1 MREVFPQTTS
11 AESSIF
17 WEIPPNYQE
26 WEKCFETLVKLKD
39 KNPNYRAFA
48 PLKLN
53 ISDNSLAQALENLS
67 QFKQEEISQFRITED
82 ILDIFREEGE
92 FLIPAELIKLMIQL
106 AEIDKGDEI
115 YCPYDSVAKFALEI
129 IFEGGHPYLEILGNI
144 PLIYLLNILNEV
156 DIQVSY
162 SHPLN
167 HPTNSESLEPKQHK
181 LTICISPPGVKYNE
195 TFISQQSSRPFKSWI
210 DRDVYALER
219 LLARSKNRA
228 IILLNSTLLLSEK
241 AQEFRESLV
250 ERKIVETV
258 ISLPSGIIPYV
269 IPQFSIVVFNK
280 SKKND
285 NIRFVDG
292 ANDLFS
298 VRENHQPKLVEWQS
312 LYKVSRSEADAD
324 ADADEIIVI
333 DVSKEKVLENKSS
346 LDVAQYIYSSEE
358 KKVQQLLS
366 TKITKTLA
374 EVANIVS
381 PLSNT
386 HIRNNSSNKIKA
398 KEITIDQFPDY
409 GYLSP
414 PTKEVETI
422 NYKQNKHFLRPY
434 DIVIVTKGSVGKVG
448 IVSPN
453 VPPIGEGGWV
463 VNQSY
468 FILRAVQEITAISLY
483 MYLISEVGQIAI
495 SRLVAKATRPLIR
508 LGELKELPILLP
520 TTQESQDIE
529 KTFNHMVKI
538 NCLRSKLAIKQ
549 IELHKKHWSI

>member
-1 MREVFPQTTS
+1 LREVFPQTTS
-11 AESSIF
+11 VESSIL

-39 KNPNYRAFA
+39 KNPNYTAFA

-67 QFKQEEISQFRITED
+67 QFKKEEISQFRITED

-92 FLIPAELIKLMIQL
+92 FLIPGELIKLMIKL

-129 IFEGGHPYLEILGNI
+129 IKKGGHPYLEILGNI

-167 HPTNSESLEPKQHK
+167 APTNNESLEPKQHK

-195 TFISQQSSRPFKSWI
+195 TFISQQSSLPFKSWI
-210 DRDVYALER
+210 DQDVYALER

-241 AQEFRESLV
+241 AQEFRESLL

-312 LYKVSRSEADAD
+312 LYKVSRS
-324 ADADEIIVI
+324 DADEIIVI

-346 LDVAQYIYSSEE
+346 LEVAQYIYSSKE
-358 KKVQQLLS
+358 KEVKQLLS

-398 KEITIDQFPDY
+398 KEITIDDFPDY

-414 PTKEVETI
+414 PIKEVDTI
-422 NYKQNKHFLRPY
+422 SYKQNEHFLRPY
-434 DIVIVTKGSVGKVG
+434 DIVIVTKGSVGKVS
-448 IVSPN
+448 ITPPN

-468 FILRAVQEITAISLY
+468 FILRAGQEITAISLY
-483 MYLISEVGQIAI
+483 MYLISEVGQTAI
-495 SRLVAKATRPLIR
+495 SRLVSKATRPLIR

-529 KTFNHMVKI
+529 KTFHRMVKI
-538 NCLRSKLAIKQ
+538 NCLTSKLAEKQ
-549 IELHKKHWSI
+549 KQLHKKHWSI

>member
-11 AESSIF
+11 VESSIF
-17 WEIPPNYQE
+17 WEIQPNYQE

-129 IFEGGHPYLEILGNI
+129 IKKGGHPYLEILGNI

-162 SHPLN
+162 SHPLDA
-167 HPTNSESLEPKQHK
+167 PTQNESLEPKQHK

-195 TFISQQSSRPFKSWI
+195 TFISQQSSLPFKSWI

-228 IILLNSTLLLSEK
+228 IILLNHTLLLSEK
-241 AQEFRESLV
+241 AEEFRESLV
-250 ERKIVETV
+250 GRNIVETV

-298 VRENHQPKLVEWQS
+298 VRENHQPKLVKWQS
-312 LYKVSRSEADAD
+312 LYNVSRS
-324 ADADEIIVI
+324 DADEIIVI
-333 DVSKEKVLENKSS
+333 DVSKKKVLENKSS
-346 LDVAQYIYSSEE
+346 LEVAQYIYSSEE

-409 GYLSP
+409 GYLFP

-468 FILRAVQEITAISLY
+468 FILRAGQEISAISLY
-483 MYLISEVGQIAI
+483 MYLISEVGQTAI
-495 SRLVAKATRPLIR
+495 SRLVSKATRPLIR

-529 KTFNHMVKI
+529 KTFHRMVKI
-538 NCLRSKLAIKQ
+538 NCLTSKLAEKQ
-549 IELHKKHWSI
+549 KQLHKKHWSI

>member
-11 AESSIF
+11 AESSIL

-39 KNPNYRAFA
+39 KNPNYTAFA

-53 ISDNSLAQALENLS
+53 ISHNSMAQALENLS
-67 QFKQEEISQFRITED
+67 KFKREEISQFRITED

-92 FLIPAELIKLMIQL
+92 FLIPGELIKLMIQL

-115 YCPYDSVAKFALEI
+115 YCPYDSVAKFALEVI
-129 IFEGGHPYLEILGNI
+129 KEGAHPYLEILGNI

-162 SHPLN
+162 SHPLDA
-167 HPTNSESLEPKQHK
+167 PTHNESLEPKQHK

-210 DRDVYALER
+210 DRDVYALES
-219 LLARSKNRA
+219 LLARTKNRA

-250 ERKIVETV
+250 KRNIVETV

-269 IPQFSIVVFNK
+269 LPQFSIVVFNK
-280 SKKND
+280 NKDNNN
-285 NIRFVDG
+285 NIRFIDG

-298 VRENHQPKLVEWQS
+298 VRENHQPKLVKWQS
-312 LYKVSRSEADAD
+312 LYKVSRSE
-324 ADADEIIVI
+324 ADEIIVI

-346 LDVAQYIYSSEE
+346 LEVAQYIYSSKE
-358 KKVQQLLS
+358 KEVKLLLS

-422 NYKQNKHFLRPY
+422 NYKQNQHFLRPY

-468 FILRAVQEITAISLY
+468 FILRATQEISAISLY
-483 MYLISEVGQIAI
+483 MYLISEVGQTAI
-495 SRLVAKATRPLIR
+495 SRLVSKATRPLIR
-508 LGELKELPILLP
+508 LGELKELAILLP

-529 KTFNHMVKI
+529 KTFHRIVKI
-538 NCLRSKLAIKQ
+538 NCLTSKLAEKQ
-549 IELHKKHWSI
+549 KQLHKKHWSI